1 LKFQNKTVVKLI
13 LQFSNIFKSFSG
25 INVLKDISFSVY
37 EGEVHAL
44 MGENGAGKSTLMNI
58 LMGLL
63 SADAGYIK
71 FNGED
76 ISNISIQEC
85 LKKGISMI
93 HQEILMVPELSI
105 AQNIF
110 LGKEPSKIIWL
121 REREIN
127 RRTQSLFDNLGIEL
141 HPKVKM
147 KDLSIAQMQMVEI
160 VKAISNKAKVIIMDE
175 PTSALS
181 DKEVST
187 LFKIIK
193 DLKLRKVAII
203 YISHKM
209 EEIYEIADRITILRD
224 GSYIATKTTSELDQ
238 KKLISL
244 MVGREIDSIFPSSKS
259 QLGDIML
266 QIKDLCSTGRF
277 DNISF
282 NVKEGEILGIAG
294 LVGAGRT
301 ELARAI
307 AGLDR
312 FNSGTVVLN
321 KEVLNLKSPRD
332 AIASKIAYVSEDR
345 KAFGFIPGMSVTQNL
360 TLASL
365 EVYSKA
371 SFTNQNLEE
380 KAAGQIASD
389 LKINA
394 NTLSQKVKNLSG
406 GNQQKVVLGK
416 TLLTDPKL
424 VILDEPTRGI
434 DIGAK
439 FEIYKLIRKLSERG
453 ISIVLI
459 SSELPEVLGLSDR
472 ILVLSKGK
480 QKAILSRKEATQEN
494 IMHYA
499 IH

>member
-1 LKFQNKTVVKLI
+1 
-13 LQFSNIFKSFSG
+13 
-25 INVLKDISFSVY
+25 
-37 EGEVHAL
+37 
-44 MGENGAGKSTLMNI
+44 M
-58 LMGLL
+58 
-63 SADAGYIK
+63 
-71 FNGED
+71 
-76 ISNISIQEC
+76 
-85 LKKGISMI
+85 
-93 HQEILMVPELSI
+93 
-105 AQNIF
+105 
-110 LGKEPSKIIWL
+110 
-121 REREIN
+121 
-127 RRTQSLFDNLGIEL
+127 
-141 HPKVKM
+141 
-147 KDLSIAQMQMVEI
+147 
-160 VKAISNKAKVIIMDE
+160 
-175 PTSALS
+175 
-181 DKEVST
+181 
-187 LFKIIK
+187 K